1 MLAACYYSFRSS
13 YSIVRLKL
21 IIDKYFTLNKVI
33 AFFFS
38 FIAIFFITTNTQAQA
53 DSIVTVSVNA
63 NLVNDSTYLLKGKIT
78 IANGWHI
85 YGKNA
90 DGLTAPSFQF
100 ALETVK
106 AKEAPKYSI
115 QPTKQKDI
123 LFTEAFVFLST
134 FDLVQPIQING
145 FQPDSLKGILLANV
159 AKGDQFYTLEIP
171 FAAPLALGQKSKG
184 FQMLLPATATTPSAA
199 ACGDPAHDT
208 AQSSGLAVFILG
220 FLGGLIALITPCVF
234 PMIPVTVSYFTKR
247 SKTRKQGIKNGLFYG
262 LSILLIYILASVP
275 FHIMGNVQPEI
286 FNSISTNAT
295 LNIIFFV
302 IFIFFAISF
311 FGYFEIS
318 LPSSIANVADSKSSL
333 GSLGGIFF
341 MAITLA
347 IVSFSC
353 TGPIL
358 GTLLVGSLQGG
369 AWALTQGMAG
379 FGLALA
385 LPFSLFAIFP
395 QWLQG
400 LPKSGG
406 WLDTVKK
413 ILAFLELAL
422 AFKFLSNADLVQH
435 WGLLKREVFLG
446 LWALISLGLAL
457 YLFGKIRLPHDVK
470 GAPIATAR
478 KLLGVVAVFFSA
490 YLIYGIAPK
499 NAGALKL
506 LSGFPPPTH
515 YSILNAEDA
524 HNTLKANVTNDYAK
538 ALVLSKEQ
546 NKPILI
552 DFTGWA
558 CVNCRKMEENVWSDP
573 AVAAFIKENFILLS
587 LYVDDRALLP
597 AEKRFT
603 YTSKSGQQKE
613 ITSEGDLWAT
623 FQAEN
628 FNQVTQPLYVVLSP
642 EQNLLS
648 NPVGYTPDIQAYLN
662 WLKCSVSKGSPK

>member
-1 MLAACYYSFRSS
+1 
-13 YSIVRLKL
+13 
-21 IIDKYFTLNKVI
+21 
-33 AFFFS
+33 
-38 FIAIFFITTNTQAQA
+38 
-53 DSIVTVSVNA
+53 
-63 NLVNDSTYLLKGKIT
+63 
-78 IANGWHI
+78 
-85 YGKNA
+85 
-90 DGLTAPSFQF
+90 
-100 ALETVK
+100 
-106 AKEAPKYSI
+106 
-115 QPTKQKDI
+115 
-123 LFTEAFVFLST
+123 
-134 FDLVQPIQING
+134 
-145 FQPDSLKGILLANV
+145 
-159 AKGDQFYTLEIP
+159 
-171 FAAPLALGQKSKG
+171 
-184 FQMLLPATATTPSAA
+184 
-199 ACGDPAHDT
+199 
-208 AQSSGLAVFILG
+208 
-220 FLGGLIALITPCVF
+220 
-234 PMIPVTVSYFTKR
+234 
-247 SKTRKQGIKNGLFYG
+247 
-262 LSILLIYILASVP
+262 
-275 FHIMGNVQPEI
+275 
-286 FNSISTNAT
+286 
-295 LNIIFFV
+295 
-302 IFIFFAISF
+302 
-311 FGYFEIS
+311 
-318 LPSSIANVADSKSSL
+318 
-333 GSLGGIFF
+333 

-379 FGLALA
+379 FGFALA

-395 QWLQG
+395 QWLQS

-446 LWALISLGLAL
+446 LWVLISIGLAL
-457 YLFGKIRLPHDVK
+457 YLFGKLRLPHDVK

-478 KLLGVVAVFFSA
+478 KVLGVIAVIFA
-490 YLIYGIAPK
+490 CYLIYGIAPK

-515 YSILNAEDA
+515 YSLFAAGDTPHGLQA
-524 HNTLKANVTNDYAK
+524 DVTNDYSKALALAK
-538 ALVLSKEQ
+538 AQ

-573 AVAAFIKENFILLS
+573 AVATYIKDNFILLS

-603 YTSKSGQQKE
+603 YTSKSGQLKE
-613 ITSEGDLWAT
+613 IVSEGDLWAT

-642 EQNLLS
+642 GEKIAS
-648 NPVGYTPDIQAYLN
+648 NPVGYTPDIQEYLN
-662 WLKCSVSKGSPK
+662 WLKCSFSKIK